1 MGAWGPGNFE
11 NDAAQDW
18 LYDFGENDF
27 RLIDRTLA
35 GVAAMIEADEL
46 DAWEAQEVLAAAECV
61 AAAAGFPPDNPLQEL
76 AEWLAENSP
85 MPSNRSTSRWPA
97 GPSPVCWPSRNC
109 EKCGWKV
116 RNLVGGKRPSSTSNP
131 ASTKSVWRSE
141 DHQMRTAFK
150 QSVLADANFSIGVD
164 NHGYE

>member
-1 MGAWGPGNFE
+1 MGAWGPGNFA

-27 RLIDRTLA
+27 RLIERTLA

-61 AAAAGFPPDNPLQEL
+61 AAAAGFPPDKPPQEL

-85 MPSNRSTSRWPA
+85 MHVKPEYIEMARRA
-97 GPSPVCWPSRNC
+97 VAR
-109 EKCGWKV
+109 
-116 RNLVGGKRPSSTSNP
+116 
-131 ASTKSVWRSE
+131 
-141 DHQMRTAFK
+141 
-150 QSVLADANFSIGVD
+150 VLAQSELREVWLESEEFGRWETAVLNLQSRLHQIP
-164 NHGYE
+164 

>member
-46 DAWEAQEVLAAAECV
+46 DLFEAQEVLAAAECV
-61 AAAAGFPPDNPLQEL
+61 AAAAGFPPDDPPQEL

-85 MPSNRSTSRWPA
+85 MPVKPEYIEMARKAVAR
-97 GPSPVCWPSRNC
+97 
-109 EKCGWKV
+109 
-116 RNLVGGKRPSSTSNP
+116 
-131 ASTKSVWRSE
+131 
-141 DHQMRTAFK
+141 
-150 QSVLADANFSIGVD
+150 VLAKSELRELWLEGDEFGEWETAVHNLQSRLNQIQ
-164 NHGYE
+164 

>member
-11 NDAAQDW
+11 NDVAQDW

-46 DAWEAQEVLAAAECV
+46 DADEASEVLAAAECV
-61 AAAAGFPPDNPLQEL
+61 AAAAGFPPNDPPEEL

-85 MPSNRSTSRWPA
+85 M
-97 GPSPVCWPSRNC
+97 
-109 EKCGWKV
+109 
-116 RNLVGGKRPSSTSNP
+116 LVKPEYVAIACQAVAR
-131 ASTKSVWRSE
+131 
-141 DHQMRTAFK
+141 
-150 QSVLADANFSIGVD
+150 VLAKSELRELWLESDEFEAWETAVTNLQSRLNQIP
-164 NHGYE
+164 

>member
-35 GVAAMIEADEL
+35 GVAAMIEADDL
-46 DAWEAQEVLAAAECV
+46 DADEASEVLAAAECV
-61 AAAAGFPPDNPLQEL
+61 AVAAGFPPDAPPQEL

-85 MPSNRSTSRWPA
+85 MQVKPEFVEMARKAVAR
-97 GPSPVCWPSRNC
+97 
-109 EKCGWKV
+109 
-116 RNLVGGKRPSSTSNP
+116 
-131 ASTKSVWRSE
+131 
-141 DHQMRTAFK
+141 
-150 QSVLADANFSIGVD
+150 VLAKSELRELWLESEKYREWETAVLNLQSRLHQIQK
-164 NHGYE
+164 

>member
-11 NDAAQDW
+11 NDAALDW

-46 DAWEAQEVLAAAECV
+46 DADEASEVLAAAECV
-61 AAAAGFPPDNPLQEL
+61 AAAAGFPPHDLPEEL

-85 MPSNRSTSRWPA
+85 IQVKPEYVAMARKAAAR
-97 GPSPVCWPSRNC
+97 
-109 EKCGWKV
+109 
-116 RNLVGGKRPSSTSNP
+116 
-131 ASTKSVWRSE
+131 
-141 DHQMRTAFK
+141 
-150 QSVLADANFSIGVD
+150 VLAKSELRELWLKSDEFGEWETAVTNLQSRLNQI
-164 NHGYE
+164 NLEE